1 MHRSLLIAISG
12 MAFAFS
18 VHAHP
23 TVQLSSVADVESALG
38 RGVPVSVVLDLA
50 KCVPAAGAT
59 APGTVRGGL
68 KIDAYRILA
77 DGTLSFA
84 DGHATVDRSGQPI
97 WQFLR
102 YQVKPDQAVT
112 FTMDVFSLPSYTRK
126 AEQISYACTV
136 NQGIAFFMN

>member
-1 MHRSLLIAISG
+1 MLRSLFIAISG
-12 MAFAFS
+12 MAFALS
-18 VHAHP
+18 VHANP
-23 TVQLSSVADVESALG
+23 TVQLSSLAEVENALG
-38 RGVPVSVVLDLA
+38 RGAPVSVALDLA
-50 KCVPAAGAT
+50 KCNPGAGAT
-59 APGTVRGGL
+59 SPGTVRGGL

-126 AEQISYACTV
+126 AEQISYACAV